1 MGMAMQVLEANT
13 KTAQLLEDIEQISA
27 AASHELR
34 DQLREALLYCD
45 ELRRIAGTGGAP
57 LVTHI
62 EHCIASTMEN
72 VSALRQYSYLVQ
84 NSENPH
90 TFGLDDV
97 LVRAKAKFHGSML
110 LNKGEIRW
118 DPAVMPTVNGK
129 SRQLELLFTQLF
141 DNGLKYNRSENP
153 LVEVTYAETPNFH
166 EIIVQDNGI
175 GMEPEYAYLVFGL
188 FKRIE
193 PLGPVK
199 GCGAGLAFAKKIA
212 ENHDGVLSME
222 TETGYGCRLTFTLPK

>member
-1 MGMAMQVLEANT
+1 MGMAMHTLDRDT
-13 KTAQLLEDIEQISA
+13 RTAQLLDDIEQISA

-72 VSALRQYSYLVQ
+72 VSALRQYAYLVQ
-84 NSENPH
+84 NSENPQS
-90 TFGLDDV
+90 FALDDV

-110 LNKGEIRW
+110 LHKGDITW
-118 DPAVMPTVNGK
+118 NPATMPRVNGRP
-129 SRQLELLFTQLF
+129 RQLELLFTHLF
-141 DNGLKYNRSENP
+141 ENGLKYNRSEKP

-166 EIIVQDNGI
+166 EIEVRDNGI
-175 GMEPEYAYLVFGL
+175 GMEPEYAFLVFGL

-199 GCGAGLAFAKKIA
+199 GCGAGLAYAKKIA
-212 ENHDGVLSME
+212 ENHDGVLTME
-222 TETGYGCRLTFTLPK
+222 TEA